1 MKILIVCGEYYN
13 QSNGLSLSTQRFVE
27 QFKKLG
33 EEVKVLSSNHG
44 GESEYSVPIIR
55 LPLVDGIM
63 EKQNYHFAKP
73 VKETIEEAL
82 NWADLVH
89 IEDPFPMS
97 AKVASMAKE
106 KGLPITATFH
116 LYPENMTYS
125 VPIFNFKLSNNNIMR
140 VFKKAVYKYCY
151 AIQCPT
157 EKVRERLQDRRYIS
171 KLFVISN
178 GIPESYIAK
187 DVIKKNNELFTIV
200 SVGRY
205 SREKDQKTLIKAIK
219 MSKYKDQIKLILAGK
234 GPLEKKYQKLVK
246 DLPNEPVLKFY
257 KQDELKDIIRNAD
270 LYVHCANVEIEG
282 MGCMEA
288 FAQGTVPIIA
298 DSRLSSTSTYALSK
312 MNKYRSGRSKELANK
327 IDYWYEHQ
335 DELYEYSQ
343 KYIDLAHTLT
353 TEKSAVKV
361 LKMMKEAYRAY
372 QDK

>member
-55 LPLVDGIM
+55 LPLVDSIM

-73 VKETIEEAL
+73 VKEIIESAL
-82 NWADLVH
+82 DWADLVH

-97 AKVASMAKE
+97 AKVAVMAKE

-125 VPIFNFKLSNNNIMR
+125 VPILNFKLSNNNIMR

-157 EKVRERLQDRRYIS
+157 SKVKERLENRRYKS

-187 DVIKKNNELFTIV
+187 DAIKKNNPLFTIV

-219 MSKYKDQIKLILAGK
+219 LSKHKESIKLILAGK
-234 GPLEKKYQKLVK
+234 GPLDKKYHKLVK
-246 DLPNEPVLKFY
+246 DLPNEPIFKF
-257 KQDELKDIIRNAD
+257 
-270 LYVHCANVEIEG
+270 
-282 MGCMEA
+282 
-288 FAQGTVPIIA
+288 
-298 DSRLSSTSTYALSK
+298 LSA
-312 MNKYRSGRSKELANK
+312 R
-327 IDYWYEHQ
+327 
-335 DELYEYSQ
+335 
-343 KYIDLAHTLT
+343 
-353 TEKSAVKV
+353 
-361 LKMMKEAYRAY
+361 
-372 QDK
+372 